1 MKLNV
6 NNINALQR
14 FESVTQNTSKCFF
27 IITKRTILLSI
38 EKKKLYVWE
47 QSGSGDI
54 FFYLSLIFIVH
65 T

>member
-6 NNINALQR
+6 NNINTLQR

-38 EKKKLYVWE
+38 EKKNYMY
-47 QSGSGDI
+47 GSKVVAVI